1 MKHIH
6 AFGVRAKIS
15 CIDFLYAWC
24 YNQEARISVVKFCL
38 AGGYGGIGRRDRFRF
53 YCQKTCRFKSC
64 YPHQKVLTPTFTPNF
79 DKRLDI
85 DDTKGLSH

>member
-1 MKHIH
+1 MSLVMKHIH

-53 YCQKTCRFKSC
+53 YCQQTCRFESC
-64 YPHQKVLTPTFTPNF
+64 YPHEKINRRISYRRGQIRFF
-79 DKRLDI
+79 I
-85 DDTKGLSH
+85 